1 MPTYQQILD
10 MDFSALAGAADA
22 WKTTAARFKKLEGV
36 FADGVK
42 SLSVGTD
49 WRGESANASLKPLG
63 VTRQEYAA
71 AQREALAMESLLRD
85 AHSTFVRLQ
94 GQLRSAVADAVA
106 AGMKVSEGGVASY
119 DFGKVDAATAH
130 SVRHQPDLREVEQSY
145 TRNITNAVK
154 AVDDFDAYVKRALV
168 SETAPDGTSP
178 LGFNGRAVGDVEAAA
193 AAGLAE
199 KARAGEATP
208 RELAEFRDLLRHH
221 SHDKHFSEALLHSLG
236 GKETV
241 LLSDQMNLAA
251 HERGVSAADRKLYES
266 VNAGLAATI
275 ASGTK
280 DPTGYAY
287 RPFVDGLKSFGDD
300 SWGGSTPL
308 RGYQALATLMSHGE
322 GYGKQFLN
330 DMGAAIIATETAN
343 PRIWDHAYDMERPN
357 LVTDPL
363 ESLLQT
369 MSKDPAAAEYF
380 LDPQAK
386 GNENGHLEYLLTKRE
401 WSTSYMATLP
411 DAPREMPDPSQA
423 SGLGAAIQAAATG
436 HEPGEK
442 LGPPGPH
449 TEGQARVMHHAIRFL
464 DKDAGGD
471 EFPEH
476 LENLRQ
482 PMARALA
489 DYVADT
495 HQILGGQESD
505 LGGGSGSDSVHGSG
519 DKAQIAV
526 GQGSLVRVMRGI
538 ADDGPSFA
546 LLYEAERAYSA
557 EQLAKAP
564 DFPGDKVHGSS
575 ADWDH
580 RAREMGAAMGALN
593 GVGADVY
600 KDKMGDKI
608 EWAEDTAEYAATGAN
623 GLIGEIPIVGT
634 AGGALIDSVKYE
646 WIKDVTSVAEDE
658 GKRHSSS
665 QYAAGSD
672 GVNKLMDE
680 WRKSRGLPL
689 SGAFNAAKD
698 EANNGLT
705 SGRDAAA
712 AHLSPSPG

>member
-1 MPTYQQILD
+1 
-10 MDFSALAGAADA
+10 
-22 WKTTAARFKKLEGV
+22 
-36 FADGVK
+36 
-42 SLSVGTD
+42 
-49 WRGESANASLKPLG
+49 
-63 VTRQEYAA
+63 
-71 AQREALAMESLLRD
+71 
-85 AHSTFVRLQ
+85 
-94 GQLRSAVADAVA
+94 
-106 AGMKVSEGGVASY
+106 
-119 DFGKVDAATAH
+119 
-130 SVRHQPDLREVEQSY
+130 
-145 TRNITNAVK
+145 
-154 AVDDFDAYVKRALV
+154 
-168 SETAPDGTSP
+168 
-178 LGFNGRAVGDVEAAA
+178 
-193 AAGLAE
+193 
-199 KARAGEATP
+199 
-208 RELAEFRDLLRHH
+208 
-221 SHDKHFSEALLHSLG
+221 
-236 GKETV
+236 V

-330 DMGAAIIATETAN
+330 DMGAAIIATETDN

-411 DAPREMPDPSQA
+411 DAPREMHDPSQA

-505 LGGGSGSDSVHGSG
+505 LGGVAGSDSVHGSG

-538 ADDGPSFA
+538 ADDGPSYA

-600 KDKMGDKI
+600 KGKMDDKI
-608 EWAEDTAEYAATGAN
+608 EWAEDTAEYTATGAN

-634 AGGALIDSVKYE
+634 VGGALIDSVKYE

-658 GKRHSSS
+658 GKRDSSS

-672 GVNKLMDE
+672 GVNKLLDE

-689 SGAFNAAKD
+689 SGAFNAAKG

>member
-145 TRNITNAVK
+145 TRNITKAVR

-199 KARAGEATP
+199 KVRAGEATP

-330 DMGAAIIATETAN
+330 DMGAAIIATETDN

-411 DAPREMPDPSQA
+411 DAPREMHDPSQA

-495 HQILGGQESD
+495 HVILGGQEAA
-505 LGGGSGSDSVHGSG
+505 LGAVEGKETIHGSG
-519 DKAQIAV
+519 NEARLAV
-526 GQGSLVRVMRGI
+526 GQASLVRVMRGI
-538 ADDGPSFA
+538 ADDAPSYA
-546 LLYEAERAYSA
+546 LLYEAQRTHSA
-557 EQLAKAP
+557 GLLADAP
-564 DFPGDKVHGSS
+564 PFDGDKVSGVN
-575 ADWDH
+575 ADWND
-580 RAREMGAAMGALN
+580 RAFDIGAAMGAIN
-593 GVGADVY
+593 GVGADVVRSER
-600 KDKMGDKI
+600 DEKI
-608 EWAEDTAEYAATGAN
+608 EWAEDLAEYSSIGAN
-623 GLIGEIPIVGT
+623 ALIGEIPVVGT
-634 AGGALIDSVKYE
+634 AGGALIDSVKYD
-646 WIKDVTSVAEDE
+646 WVKDVTAVAESE
-658 GKRHSSS
+658 GKKESSKN
-665 QYAAGSD
+665 YAEGFQGTNTLLDKWSE
-672 GVNKLMDE
+672 G
-680 WRKSRGLPL
+680 RGIEGD
-689 SGAFNAAKD
+689 GAFKAAKNQ
-698 EANNGLT
+698 AT
-705 SGRDAAA
+705 SGYTAGRIAASS
-712 AHLSPSPG
+712 HL

>member
-49 WRGESANASLKPLG
+49 WRGESANASLQPLG

-199 KARAGEATP
+199 KVRAGEATP

-330 DMGAAIIATETAN
+330 DMGAAIIATETDN

-411 DAPREMPDPSQA
+411 DAPREMHDPSQA

-495 HQILGGQESD
+495 HVIFEGQD
-505 LGGGSGSDSVHGSG
+505 LGGVRGRESISRTDEGGY
-519 DKAQIAV
+519 QIAV
-526 GQGSLVRVMRGI
+526 GQASLVRVTRGI
-538 ADDGPSFA
+538 ADDPYAFS
-546 LLYEAERAYSA
+546 LLHTAERAYAASLLD
-557 EQLAKAP
+557 QLP
-564 DFPGDKVHGSS
+564 PFSGGVHSSS
-575 ADWDH
+575 AAWNVEAKNIGH
-580 RAREMGAAMGALN
+580 ALGVLN
-593 GVGADVY
+593 GVGEDVIADRHN
-600 KDKMGDKI
+600 DRD
-608 EWAEDTAEYAATGAN
+608 EWAEKTATYTVN
-623 GLIGEIPIVGT
+623 GVNAFLGEVPIVGSAASSLVDT
-634 AGGALIDSVKYE
+634 VGFDWQKDEENKNQDEAKRDGSKNFATGLDGLNEILRKWGERELIADSVAFKTAQ
-646 WIKDVTSVAEDE
+646 DQAGDAFDE
-658 GKRHSSS
+658 G
-665 QYAAGSD
+665 
-672 GVNKLMDE
+672 L
-680 WRKSRGLPL
+680 
-689 SGAFNAAKD
+689 GAAAKHVRS
-698 EANNGLT
+698 T
-705 SGRDAAA
+705 RS
-712 AHLSPSPG
+712 